1 MDKMRIAF
9 HTFGCKLNFSET
21 STIARDLPKDQFEI
35 VDFQAKAD
43 IYIIHSCAVTAA
55 AEKKCRQTI
64 RHIKRIHPLA
74 SVIVIGCFAQLRP
87 DELADMEEVDLLL
100 GSDNK
105 FKLNE
110 FLSFVPTLKHG
121 EVHINDIMQVK
132 TFTPSYSLSDRTRS
146 FLKIQDGCDYFCS
159 YCTIPLARGRSRS
172 ATISDTVKVAGRIA
186 GNDIKEIVLTGVNI
200 GDFGKN
206 QNETFYGLLKKL
218 DKTDGIERIR
228 ISSIEPDLLSSEI
241 INFVARSKKIMP
253 HFHIPLQSGSNRILE
268 AMHRKYSKE
277 LFADKVNEIKSIM
290 PDCCIAADV
299 IVGFPGE
306 SEEYYRET
314 YSFIDSLDISYVHV
328 FSYSE
333 RPNTYSAKLEGK
345 VHPSFIKN
353 RSKRLHELSQKKK
366 MTFYENNRNRISK
379 VLFESDPN
387 KNHLYGFTENYIHVK
402 APFKTELINQIIT
415 LILNKMDDEGN
426 YLFNFEKS
434 L

>member
-21 STIARDLPKDQFEI
+21 STIARDLPQDQFEI
-35 VDFQAKAD
+35 VDFHANAD

-64 RHIKRIHPLA
+64 RHIKRIHPAA

-87 DELADMEEVDLLL
+87 DELADMDEVDLLL

-105 FKLNE
+105 FKLKE
-110 FLSFVPTLKHG
+110 FLTSAPTLKHG

-159 YCTIPLARGRSRS
+159 YCAIPLARGRSRS
-172 ATISDTVKVAGRIA
+172 ATISDTVKITGLIA
-186 GNDIKEIVLTGVNI
+186 ANDIKEIVLTGVNI

-206 QNETFYGLLKKL
+206 QNETFYGLLKEL

-241 INFVARSKKIMP
+241 INFVAGSEKIMP
-253 HFHIPLQSGSNRILE
+253 HFHIPLQSGSNRILK

-333 RPNTYSAKLEGK
+333 RPNTYSSKVEGK
-345 VHPSFIKN
+345 VHPSVIKD

-387 KNHLYGFTENYIHVK
+387 KNHLFGFTENYIHVK